1 MIDIIP
7 IEDVETT
14 EKKIRKE
21 KEKSKEEDTTY
32 ITLKES
38 IIQDGEWKAYKIS
51 KKKWVNEEGEGTFLT
66 IEKHIAKS
74 SSLNK
79 DEKNWWMK
87 QSVSITSDKELVESI
102 IKVLS
107 EILH

>member
-7 IEDVETT
+7 IEDV
-14 EKKIRKE
+14 IKE
-21 KEKSKEEDTTY
+21 KQVIKEKNKDDDTKY
-32 ITLKES
+32 ITLKED
-38 IIQDGEWKAYKIS
+38 IIPDGEWRAYKIS
-51 KKKWVNEEGEGTFLT
+51 KKKWISDDGEGIFLT
-66 IEKHIAKS
+66 IEKHIAKP

-87 QSVSITSDKELVESI
+87 QSVSIAYNKDIIGSI

-107 EILH
+107 EIL

>member
-1 MIDIIP
+1 MVDIIP
-7 IEDVETT
+7 IEEVI
-14 EKKIRKE
+14 EKKFRKE
-21 KEKSKEEDTTY
+21 KEKSKEEDTKY

-87 QSVSITSDKELVESI
+87 QSVSITYSKEIIESI

-107 EILH
+107 EILL